1 MFQQFIFPIA
11 HSIHT
16 LQPINISSD
25 YRFTFCFAI
34 VLKVVILL
42 QCEPPPLSCWG
53 RLNLLANFQ
62 KVRAWQFLKGVNVE
76 DRGNLY
82 QGVITVFTQKI
93 NYNLKYLMTKKGWC
107 GVLSRGDVR
116 VHTVE

>member
-1 MFQQFIFPIA
+1 M
-11 HSIHT
+11 
-16 LQPINISSD
+16 
-25 YRFTFCFAI
+25 
-34 VLKVVILL
+34 
-42 QCEPPPLSCWG
+42 
-53 RLNLLANFQ
+53 
-62 KVRAWQFLKGVNVE
+62 E

-116 VHTVE
+116 VHTVEWQIGA